1 VQDRDGARTH
11 PLATAGIYTNAFKPI
26 APWVQST
33 GFRTHGLRHRALVTT
48 DDSRVAED
56 FLVNSRLRR
65 NDRESQASIQSY
77 FFDANIVMLSMLG
90 AGEDQGCPSVAL
102 PPSAPLR
109 MELGEAIS
117 WRRSARVYSGDAM
130 ALEDLAAIVR
140 SAAGSTGQAEVDLAG
155 GERCTFRLRATP
167 SAGGLYPIDVYAVA
181 VNVTGLA
188 RAIYRYAPITDT
200 LLRTGDEPALERLLQ
215 CFEVPDELISLG
227 RANVVFLLVGRPWKT
242 MRKYGARGM
251 RFLFLEAGAI
261 TQHINLAA
269 VAAGFGSVEC
279 GSVYDDEVHEVLQLD
294 GVYEA
299 VLHSVVVG
307 APA

>member
-1 VQDRDGARTH
+1 
-11 PLATAGIYTNAFKPI
+11 
-26 APWVQST
+26 
-33 GFRTHGLRHRALVTT
+33 
-48 DDSRVAED
+48 
-56 FLVNSRLRR
+56 
-65 NDRESQASIQSY
+65 
-77 FFDANIVMLSMLG
+77 
-90 AGEDQGCPSVAL
+90 
-102 PPSAPLR
+102 
-109 MELGEAIS
+109 
-117 WRRSARVYSGDAM
+117 
-130 ALEDLAAIVR
+130 
-140 SAAGSTGQAEVDLAG
+140 
-155 GERCTFRLRATP
+155 
-167 SAGGLYPIDVYAVA
+167 
-181 VNVTGLA
+181 
-188 RAIYRYAPITDT
+188 
-200 LLRTGDEPALERLLQ
+200 
-215 CFEVPDELISLG
+215 VPDELISLG